1 MLIIVVITSVH
12 EFKRYHQREA
22 ATDVMGDKAV
32 VIRDGRLQEIPV
44 EQLVV
49 GDIVQINSESESVPA
64 DGILIQVFSL
74 S

>member
-1 MLIIVVITSVH
+1 MLIIVVIASVH
-12 EFKRYHQREA
+12 ECKDRHQWE
-22 ATDVMGDKAV
+22 ATDVVGNKAV

-49 GDIVQINSESESVPA
+49 GDIVQVISESELPA
-64 DGILIQVFSL
+64 DGILIQVCSL

>member
-1 MLIIVVITSVH
+1 MITSIH
-12 EFKRYHQREA
+12 EYKNYHQREA
-22 ATDVMGDKAV
+22 TDIVGNKAITV

-64 DGILIQVFSL
+64 DGILIQVCSL